1 MVGWMIPL
9 VGSLWLSS
17 APAIQTSSP
26 RPGRAPASEGRLFP
40 LRSREAW
47 QRVQTRLE
55 ELGLSKEKLDR
66 TNQVTITNWRNVDA
80 KGMEWLRVPR
90 LPEPYVA
97 ERVRFEVFVSP
108 FAEPA
113 RVYVGS
119 MMEARDRLAGSRARA
134 TTYNLAELNAAL
146 MAEITRVLGADGV
159 PIPQESERR
168 RQLAL
173 SALGDEADDCLRQAS
188 IPKDGKVTS
197 PRKIPVSEFE
207 ILYPAGASEQRK
219 AGAVRVEFSVLEDGG
234 VTGVRLLDPPLGD
247 PFEASAMGAA
257 SLLIY
262 SPARRDGCPVPVVAI
277 YTVRYR
283 R

>member
-1 MVGWMIPL
+1 MVRLMIAL
-9 VGSLWLSS
+9 VGSLWLST
-17 APAIQTSSP
+17 APALQTSSP
-26 RPGRAPASEGRLFP
+26 RPGRVPASEGRLFP
-40 LRSREAW
+40 LRSGEVWR
-47 QRVQTRLE
+47 RVQTRLE
-55 ELGLSKEKLDR
+55 ELGLSKDKLDR
-66 TNQVTITNWRNVDA
+66 TNQVTITNWRNVNA
-80 KGMEWLRVPR
+80 KGMEWLRVPP

-108 FAEPA
+108 FTEPA

-119 MMEARDRLAGSRARA
+119 MMEVIDRVASSRARA

-146 MAEITRVLGADGV
+146 MAEITRALGADGML
-159 PIPQESERR
+159 IPQDSERR

-173 SALGDEADDCLRQAS
+173 SVLGDEADNCLRQAS

-197 PRKIPVSEFE
+197 PRKVPVSQFE
-207 ILYPAGASEQRK
+207 VLFPAGGSDQRK
-219 AGAVRVEFSVLEDGG
+219 AGTVRVEFSVLEDGG

-262 SPARRDGCPVPVVAI
+262 SPGRRDGCPVPIVMT
-277 YTVRYR
+277 YTVHYYR
-283 R
+283 